1 MRFLSFLNDFG
12 IIPNAGTSV
21 ENDPSLRQG
30 QSLNDYNRHYNR
42 NELPYLNELQS
53 TGMPGV
59 ESVTEAMDTYS
70 PKVRSG
76 STPNDDISK
85 LKDKFNTVLSK
96 YNATYKLFS
105 ESLLAISKRDKQIQ
119 QYFGQAVT
127 SGDGNYAYINNYGF
141 THKYSTDAWSN
152 NTVSCPSDA
161 ITVES
166 SLFNALKPG
175 PDMVMG
181 QPCGIAGKNVK
192 NSKTK
197 EYAWVDIKG
206 YKHVYSTN
214 IWKQKSS
221 SCEVSVITLNNDEY
235 SAIPNGGNMTIT
247 DTCMQ
252 LDIDP
257 AIWDQLMKQND
268 ELLSISTAL
277 AEKLKYMVNEDVLLQ
292 SSLTETQQQLG
303 QTMRKVTND
312 RSQLNSINNNLNTIN
327 AEEEDTNINKR
338 MQYAHMIVWFILLIT
353 VLSLTLHAF
362 LSSQSKTGDILG
374 VVFVLI
380 VLFTIVNLVWNKF
393 SN

>member
-12 IIPNAGTSV
+12 ITPNEGTSV
-21 ENDPSLRQG
+21 EHNPSLRQG

-42 NELPYLNELQS
+42 NELPYLNELQN

-59 ESVTEAMDTYS
+59 ESVTEAMDTSS

-76 STPNDDISK
+76 TTRKDDISK
-85 LKDKFNTVLSK
+85 LQDKFNTVLAK

-105 ESLLAISKRDKQIQ
+105 ESVLANSKTDKQVQ

-127 SGDGNYAYINNYGF
+127 SGDGNYAYINDYGF

-152 NTVSCPSDA
+152 NNVSCPSDA

-166 SLFNALKPG
+166 AMFNALKPG
-175 PDMVMG
+175 PDMETG
-181 QPCGIAGKNVK
+181 QPCGIAGKNIR

-214 IWKQKSS
+214 VWKKKSP
-221 SCEVSVITLNNDEY
+221 SCEVSVITLNEDEY
-235 SAIPNGGNMTIT
+235 NALPNGGNMTCT

-268 ELLSISTAL
+268 ELLAISRTL
-277 AEKLKYMVNEDVLLQ
+277 AKKLKFMVNEDNALQ
-292 SSLTETQQQLG
+292 SALTETQQQLG
-303 QTMRKVTND
+303 QTIDKVTND
-312 RSQLNSINNNLNTIN
+312 RSQLNSINNSLITIN
-327 AEEEDTNINKR
+327 AEEEDTNTNKR
-338 MQYAHMIVWFILLIT
+338 MEYAHMIVWFILLIT
-353 VLSLTLHAF
+353 VISLTAHAF
-362 LSSQSKTGDILG
+362 LSTQSNTGDILG
-374 VVFVLI
+374 VVFALI
-380 VLFTIVNLVWNKF
+380 LLFAIVKLVMNKY
-393 SN
+393 

>member
-12 IIPNAGTSV
+12 ITPNEGTSV
-21 ENDPSLRQG
+21 EHDPSLRQG

-42 NELPYLNELQS
+42 NELPYLNKLQN

-76 STPNDDISK
+76 TTRKDDISK
-85 LKDKFNTVLSK
+85 LQDKFNTVLAK

-105 ESLLAISKRDKQIQ
+105 ESVLANSKTDKQVQ

-127 SGDGNYAYINNYGF
+127 SGDGNYAYINDYGF

-152 NTVSCPSDA
+152 NNVSCPSDA

-166 SLFNALKPG
+166 ERFNALKPG
-175 PDMVMG
+175 PDMETG
-181 QPCGIAGKNVK
+181 QPCGMAGKNIR

-214 IWKQKSS
+214 VWKKKSS
-221 SCEVSVITLNNDEY
+221 SCEVSVITLNEDEY
-235 SAIPNGGNMTIT
+235 NALPNGGNMTCT

-268 ELLSISTAL
+268 ELLTISRTL
-277 AEKLKYMVNEDVLLQ
+277 AKKLKCMVNKDNALQ
-292 SSLTETQQQLG
+292 SALTETQQQLG
-303 QTMRKVTND
+303 QTIDKVTND
-312 RSQLNSINNNLNTIN
+312 RSQLNSINNSLITIN
-327 AEEEDTNINKR
+327 AEEEDTNTNKR
-338 MQYAHMIVWFILLIT
+338 MEYAHMIVWFILFIT
-353 VLSLTLHAF
+353 VISLTAHAF
-362 LSSQSKTGDILG
+362 LSTQSNTGDILG
-374 VVFVLI
+374 VVFALI
-380 VLFTIVNLVWNKF
+380 LLFAIVKWVMNKY
-393 SN
+393 